1 MPEPQTGSLLVTYYT
16 AYLADRDIEEFR
28 RNVSARY
35 AEGTL
40 ARLVESTDIQAR
52 RASVLALGLSGSY
65 AVNGT
70 VARALRD
77 PDPTVRNLADLA
89 LWSIW
94 FRADTPENNA
104 SLEKI
109 RVLNGQQQHDQAIEL
124 ATKLIERSPR
134 FAEAYNQRAIAE
146 FFSDKFKDSA
156 EDCKKVLERN
166 PFHSGAL
173 SGLAQCQL
181 RLGQRDEALETLK
194 RASKLRPYSQDV
206 RFMIEAIEA
215 GER

>member
-16 AYLADRDIEEFR
+16 TYLADHDIEEFQ

-35 AEGTL
+35 TEGTL
-40 ARLVESTDIQAR
+40 ARLVESPDIQAR

-77 PDPTVRNLADLA
+77 PDPTVRSIADIA

-104 SLEKI
+104 TLEKT
-109 RVLNGQQQHDQAIEL
+109 RALNGQQQYDQAMAL

-146 FFSDKFKDSA
+146 FFLDKFKDSA

-166 PFHSGAL
+166 PYHSGAL

-181 RLGQRDEALETLK
+181 QLGQKGEALETLK
-194 RASKLRPYSQDV
+194 RASKLRPYSQDL
-206 RFMIEAIEA
+206 RIMIESIEA